1 MIHTI
6 LDLSEVLYPMETHK
20 NIYNYSSID
29 GSEEFFSKKDKPLE
43 YINIQFSTDPNS
55 FIK

>member
-6 LDLSEVLYPMETHK
+6 LDLSEVLYPMEIHK
-20 NIYNYSSID
+20 NIYNNSNIHQ
-29 GSEEFFSKKDKPLE
+29 DKNFLKNNN
-43 YINIQFSTDPNS
+43 YLFKSININFSTDPNS

>member
-20 NIYNYSSID
+20 NIYNYSTID
-29 GSEEFFSKKDKPLE
+29 ESEEILLNKDKSLE
-43 YINIQFSTDPNS
+43 YININFSTNPNS